1 MPRDDERMG
10 AFDAV
15 MWGVETDPLL
25 RSVIVVL
32 LVLDREPDR
41 DEAIARVERMTM
53 AVPRL
58 RQRVIGNPVS
68 LVPPRWETDPN
79 FDLEYHLR
87 WFAVPED
94 DGTLRPALTVAEKL
108 AEQDFDRDRPLWEM
122 VLLTGL
128 PDGRAAVLVKM
139 HHAITDGMGGMAM
152 AAALFSLSRDA
163 AMPEGEA
170 PHVPRAN
177 PKDGIGRFVDG
188 VEFESRSMVSGG
200 LRYGT
205 GALRLGVDAVK
216 DPLGSAQSAMAF
228 AASAQRLLAPA
239 TSPMSATLRDR
250 SLSLHFAV
258 VERPL
263 ADLKRAAK
271 AAGGTVNDA
280 FIAAVAAG
288 LGDYHR
294 SRGDDSTHEVRLN
307 MPVNLRPK
315 GDTSVGGNAWVP
327 ARFLVPIVPMDAR
340 TRIRRLSPLLL
351 QARTEPALPISGFV
365 MSRLTQLPRPLTAA
379 VAGGMMKGT
388 DVAATNVPGPPIPV
402 YLSGAKVELMV
413 PFAPKGG
420 AAVNVALMSY
430 NGVAQL
436 GINVDTG
443 AVPDPEVLVE
453 ALVRGLDDVLDV
465 GREDA
470 TAPGGAAS
478 GRKAPARKAP
488 VRKASTG
495 RTTAARKAP
504 AKRHPRASDAP
515 SAPPP
520 PEHLEHPPPGD

>member
-41 DEAIARVERMTM
+41 EEALARVERMSL

-58 RQRVIGNPVS
+58 RQRVIGNPMS

-128 PDGRAAVLVKM
+128 PEGRAAVLVKM

-170 PHVPRAN
+170 PHVPRAQ

-200 LRYGT
+200 VRYGT
-205 GALRLGVDAVK
+205 GAALRRAVK
-216 DPLGSAQSAMAF
+216 DARVGAERDGVRRI
-228 AASAQRLLAPA
+228 AQRLLAPA

-263 ADLKRAAK
+263 ADLKRAARPR
-271 AAGGTVNDA
+271 AALSTTPSSPPLPPGSATTTA
-280 FIAAVAAG
+280 
-288 LGDYHR
+288 LGA
-294 SRGDDSTHEVRLN
+294 T
-307 MPVNLRPK
+307 
-315 GDTSVGGNAWVP
+315 T
-327 ARFLVPIVPMDAR
+327 AR
-340 TRIRRLSPLLL
+340 TRCGSTCRSTCARRATPRSVATPGCRH
-351 QARTEPALPISGFV
+351 ASSCPSCPWTPA
-365 MSRLTQLPRPLTAA
+365 
-379 VAGGMMKGT
+379 
-388 DVAATNVPGPPIPV
+388 PG
-402 YLSGAKVELMV
+402 SGACL
-413 PFAPKGG
+413 PCCCRPAP
-420 AAVNVALMSY
+420 NRPCPS
-430 NGVAQL
+430 
-436 GINVDTG
+436 
-443 AVPDPEVLVE
+443 
-453 ALVRGLDDVLDV
+453 
-465 GREDA
+465 
-470 TAPGGAAS
+470 AAS
-478 GRKAPARKAP
+478 
-488 VRKASTG
+488 S
-495 RTTAARKAP
+495 
-504 AKRHPRASDAP
+504 
-515 SAPPP
+515 
-520 PEHLEHPPPGD
+520 